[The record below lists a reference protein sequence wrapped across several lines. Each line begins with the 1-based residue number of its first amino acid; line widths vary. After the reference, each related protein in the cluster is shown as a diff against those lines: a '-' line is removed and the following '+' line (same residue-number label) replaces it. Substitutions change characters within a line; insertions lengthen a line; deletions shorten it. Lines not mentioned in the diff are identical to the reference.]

1 MRFIPSESFSLR
13 YALFL
18 SKDKLSTAAELFTV
32 MLSLNLIAKVIS
44 CVILEAKKTL
54 TFMMN
59 NLVLI
64 NNVAECY

>member
-1 MRFIPSESFSLR
+1 M
-13 YALFL
+13 FL
-18 SKDKLSTAAELFTV
+18 SKDKLFTAAELFTV

-64 NNVAECY
+64 NNVINILIKNGNQPAPVLV